1 MLLRDARGIE
11 GLPVVLIISAVLGA
25 CVLGLGVKALTN
37 VQNIAS
43 RQRAIESFDSLV
55 EKARHVSFGAP
66 GSWQCIEL
74 ELLSGKIIGDG
85 RLLQL
90 LIDGEACRVEI
101 LPLPMLMGGQ
111 STFELKSGWYVVE
124 LCRVS
129 RELAQRDNLLREGE
143 FYLGVRSYHE
153 PAWND

>member
-11 GLPVVLIISAVLGA
+11 GLPVVLIIGTVLGA
-25 CVLGLGVKALTN
+25 CVLGISAKALTN
-37 VQNIAS
+37 VQNIVS
-43 RQRAIESFDSLV
+43 HQHAIRSFDSLV
-55 EKARHVSFGAP
+55 EKARHVSFGGP

-74 ELLSGKIIGDG
+74 ELPSGKITVDG
-85 RLLQL
+85 KLLQL
-90 LIDGEACRVEI
+90 LIDSEARRVEV